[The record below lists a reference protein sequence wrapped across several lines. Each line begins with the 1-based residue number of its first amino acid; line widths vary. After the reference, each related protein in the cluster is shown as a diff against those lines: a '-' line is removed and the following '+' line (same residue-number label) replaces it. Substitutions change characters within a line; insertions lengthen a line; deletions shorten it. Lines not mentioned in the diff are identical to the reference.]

1 MVSIVVDRG
10 VRAVYNKRYKIM
22 EYCADAFPLH
32 GFEPQY
38 VRKGRR
44 LTIMKLKRVLAV
56 LGIAVLAGMYLLS
69 LVFAV
74 IDHPLKSSLLSASL
88 YATVVIPVLLYV
100 FLFVTRLLRRNGKD
114 AESRSSPDK
123 RKKGKT
129 TAD

>member
-1 MVSIVVDRG
+1 
-10 VRAVYNKRYKIM
+10 
-22 EYCADAFPLH
+22 
-32 GFEPQY
+32 
-38 VRKGRR
+38 
-44 LTIMKLKRVLAV
+44 MKLKRVLAV

-114 AESRSSPDK
+114 AESGSSPDK